1 MDCWKK
7 FWKTPTIHDDSRF
20 HGTSD
25 SLHVGLVT
33 LRFYSQARK
42 GVKVVGPSVVDRT
55 VRTAWM
61 YKNVMIDGYRND
73 DMMIWMD
80 MVWNQA
86 ISSTLHCLHNEHG
99 AYWSCFVEVFR
110 TQLGSAL
117 LTWFFEDVLSPR
129 FLRLLGRSSTLEM
142 FNRAGL
148 TVRPHFPVERPG
160 GFGETWR
167 MERKNATGPF
177 RQSLDFQRFVTF
189 ELMFSTWMVSY
200 VSIVCCLNRFHV
212 FSKLSK
218 VVGHQLSQTHGC
230 SFSEQVDEIEPW
242 SRLEQ
247 SFY

>member
-61 YKNVMIDGYRND
+61 YKDVMIDGYRND
-73 DMMIWMD
+73 DMMITMD

-86 ISSTLHCLHNEHG
+86 IHNEHG
-99 AYWSCFVEVFR
+99 AIMEHIEAVLLKLR
-110 TQLGSAL
+110 KQLGSAL
-117 LTWFFEDVLSPR
+117 LTWFFEDVLSPKILKTEGEVPHWR
-129 FLRLLGRSSTLEM
+129 CSTELGSQCW
-142 FNRAGL
+142 
-148 TVRPHFPVERPG
+148 PHFPVERPG
-160 GFGETWR
+160 GFGENRR

-177 RQSLDFQRFVTF
+177 RQSLDFQ
-189 ELMFSTWMVSY
+189 
-200 VSIVCCLNRFHV
+200 H
-212 FSKLSK
+212 
-218 VVGHQLSQTHGC
+218 
-230 SFSEQVDEIEPW
+230 
-242 SRLEQ
+242 
-247 SFY
+247 